1 MQEFD
6 QQTLSKIINSQKNE
20 ITEYHVYKKIAKRT
34 KDKKNRE
41 VLLKIAEE
49 EKSHCDYFKSKSGRD
64 VKPSRWTIFK
74 FNWIIRFLG
83 ITFGLRL
90 MERGEG
96 NAQQTYAELSEK
108 LPDINPIISDEN
120 NHEDELLQLLREEKL
135 DYVDSIVLGLN
146 DALVELTGA
155 LAGLSLALQNTRLI
169 AVVGLVTGIA
179 AALSMGSSE
188 YLSKKSE
195 EEDNNPL
202 KSSIY
207 TGLAYLITVIILILP
222 FLFFTS
228 YIMAVGL
235 TLVAAILIIFLF
247 NYYIAVAKDLSFKS
261 RFAEMAIISLS
272 VSAVSFGIGYL
283 IREVFG
289 VDV

>member
-6 QQTLSKIINSQKNE
+6 QQTLNKITSSQKNE

-34 KDKKNRE
+34 KDKKNKE

-49 EKSHCDYFKSKSGRD
+49 EKSHHDYFKSKSGRD

-74 FNWIIRFLG
+74 FNWIVRLLG

-90 MERGEG
+90 MERGES
-96 NAQQTYAELSEK
+96 NAQQTYAELSDK
-108 LPDINPIISDEN
+108 LPDIDPIISDEN

-195 EEDNNPL
+195 EQDNNPV

-222 FLFFTS
+222 FLLFTN
-228 YIMAVGL
+228 YILALCL
-235 TLVAAILIIFLF
+235 TLSAGILIIFLF
-247 NYYIAVAKDLSFKS
+247 NYYIAVAKNLSFKS